1 MLAWLAHLNGAV
13 VLVDLNSKLATGGE
27 VLRLGQVTLQA
38 VVLHGVQ
45 VVLHAY
51 QSPLVLVV
59 LVFVAGP
66 DLLEVGHNVVTPRE
80 GEIRG

>member
-1 MLAWLAHLNGAV
+1 MLFADLNGTV
-13 VLVDLNSKLATGGE
+13 VLVDLNSKFAASGE
-27 VLRLGQVTLQA
+27 VLRLGQVALEA

-59 LVFVAGP
+59 LVLVARP
-66 DLLEVGHNVVTPRE
+66 DLLKVGHNVVTPRE
-80 GEIRG
+80 GQIRS